1 VVAKRPGYAISVA
14 APRSIWNGAVTF
26 GLVNVPIKVH
36 SATESK
42 TVRFR
47 EVHEKDGARLEH
59 RRICP
64 KDEKEV
70 PYEHVVKGYEVG
82 SDEYVILSDDEIEAA
97 AGAKSKQVE
106 VEEFV
111 PREDIDPVF
120 FDRTY
125 YLGAGKGGGDA
136 YRLLHAA
143 IEKTDRVAIGR
154 WIFHNRERLVAIR
167 CLDDV
172 LAMHTLRFS
181 EELVKPKDLDV
192 PSGGRKPRKNE
203 VEMASSLLDSL
214 AADFDP
220 GRYRDTYRE
229 AVLKVVKRKAA
240 GKDVEA
246 PEREEPE
253 EAPDLMAALEASVK
267 KPGGKKKRAGGKRKK
282 AKARS

>member
-1 VVAKRPGYAISVA
+1 VA

-70 PYEHVVKGYEVG
+70 PYEHIVKGYEVS
-82 SDEYVILSDDEIEAA
+82 SDEYVILSDEEIEAA
-97 AGAKSKQVE
+97 AGPRSKQVE

-125 YLGAGKGGGDA
+125 YLGAGKGGGEA

-143 IEKTDRVAIGR
+143 IRKTDRVAIGR

-172 LAMHTLRFS
+172 LAMHTLRFT

-203 VEMASSLLDSL
+203 IDMASSLLDSL

-220 GRYRDTYRE
+220 GRFRDTHRE
-229 AVLKVVKRKAA
+229 AVLKLVKRKAA
-240 GKDVEA
+240 GKEVEP

-267 KPGGKKKRAGGKRKK
+267 KPGGKKKRSSGKRKKK